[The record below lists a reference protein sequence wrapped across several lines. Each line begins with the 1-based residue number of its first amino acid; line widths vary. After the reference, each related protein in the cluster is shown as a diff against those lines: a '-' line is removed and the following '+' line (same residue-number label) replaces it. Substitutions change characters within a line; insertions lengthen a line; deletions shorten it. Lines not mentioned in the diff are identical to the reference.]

1 MRTSYGYLL
10 SNFTRQGKLP
20 VFRTQSQDRMVKTA
34 LNFLAGFFGVPEYTE
49 EAKLEIVVE
58 APGFN
63 NTGAPYE
70 ICTNSNVAN
79 KGQIGSAI
87 AANWSTI
94 AFTSTAQRLQPLL
107 TGINI
112 TASDVVAMLQLCS
125 YETNAL
131 GYSAFCGLFT
141 EQDFRNYEYYFDLTF
156 YYNNGFVSFALYRL
170 TITML
175 NVHVQGSPV
184 AAAQGKGY
192 LEEFVARLQM
202 QALTEYNSTT
212 NATLDQNNIT
222 FPLDQSIYADATHEV
237 SFLQA
242 ACYTAATDARAQV
255 VVLDTLTAF
264 NLSALFASGPLP
276 LTSRPANQSFVASQ
290 VVPFG
295 THFTIQVLQCANR
308 TPSKQIR
315 FILYVSFVFA
325 PCID

>member
-1 MRTSYGYLL
+1 MHNATVTGGYNATGALSFLNTWTYKLGAEYLTPFGRQQNFDLGVQMRTSYGYLL

-156 YYNNGFVSFALYRL
+156 YYNNGFVTWLY
-170 TITML
+170 
-175 NVHVQGSPV
+175 
-184 AAAQGKGY
+184 
-192 LEEFVARLQM
+192 
-202 QALTEYNSTT
+202 
-212 NATLDQNNIT
+212 
-222 FPLDQSIYADATHEV
+222 
-237 SFLQA
+237 
-242 ACYTAATDARAQV
+242 TD
-255 VVLDTLTAF
+255 
-264 NLSALFASGPLP
+264 LP
-276 LTSRPANQSFVASQ
+276 
-290 VVPFG
+290 
-295 THFTIQVLQCANR
+295 
-308 TPSKQIR
+308 
-315 FILYVSFVFA
+315 
-325 PCID
+325 